1 MHALIKVA
9 LAVVSFLLAA
19 ASWAGIFV
27 FFFAVFGKENY
38 VATNATYGVLP
49 ILFLTKVLY
58 DSVSLP
64 ESVQRAGTLAKAAV
78 SLLLASTIWAV
89 GFSCS
94 FIHGPARTLCTMG
107 TSFCLL
113 PLCSCYRPSSWPSP
127 STTQS
132 EGVCLG
138 RRTVN
143 DHNERRARGKLKPL
157 TERATRAA
165 PIAAGEVGEHEGG
178 ARYPRSSQRQ
188 GSPPGRDDRH

>member
-64 ESVQRAGTLAKAAV
+64 ESLQRAGTLAKAAV

-89 GFSCS
+89 VLLLVYIWPSSDSLYDGEF
-94 FIHGPARTLCTMG
+94 
-107 TSFCLL
+107 LL
-113 PLCSCYRPSSWPSP
+113 PFAIMVLLPAFFLAKPIYDAIRR
-127 STTQS
+127 
-132 EGVCLG
+132 GVL
-138 RRTVN
+138 
-143 DHNERRARGKLKPL
+143 
-157 TERATRAA
+157 RATD
-165 PIAAGEVGEHEGG
+165 G
-178 ARYPRSSQRQ
+178 
-188 GSPPGRDDRH
+188 